1 MARYLLLAL
10 EGPLLAFGGEVVDA
24 RGVATDFPLTSTLTG
39 LIANALGYDRSE
51 RSRHAE
57 LQSRLRF
64 GARIEREGRRFVD
77 FQTAQLLQSDKG
89 WTTRGY
95 PEGRAGGAGTY
106 GSPHIRYR
114 EYDADKR
121 VVVAL
126 MMEPANAE
134 PTLDDIA
141 AAIQEPARPLFIGR
155 KACLPTT
162 YMFAGFVEA
171 ECLSRALVLAP
182 WDEQPSGPIRM
193 LLPASEPILARDEK
207 VLIADE
213 RDWLAGVHTGGRP
226 VLIRTVP
233 ASSFAPA
240 ASERISS

>member
-24 RGVATDFPLTSTLTG
+24 RGVATDFPLASTLTG
-39 LIANALGYDRSE
+39 LIANALGYDHSE

-57 LQSRLRF
+57 LQSRLQF
-64 GARIEREGRRFVD
+64 AARIEREGRRIVD

-121 VVVAL
+121 VLVAL
-126 MMEPANAE
+126 TVDPANVS

-141 AAIQEPARPLFIGR
+141 AAVREPARPLFIGR
-155 KACLPTT
+155 KACLPTA
-162 YMFAGFVEA
+162 YMS
-171 ECLSRALVLAP
+171 SRLVL
-182 WDEQPSGPIRM
+182 SGCCC
-193 LLPASEPILARDEK
+193 
-207 VLIADE
+207 
-213 RDWLAGVHTGGRP
+213 RP
-226 VLIRTVP
+226 LGLRQH
-233 ASSFAPA
+233 AMRRSS
-240 ASERISS
+240 